1 MKKYETP
8 KVELVEFSESDI
20 LTTSVGP
27 GFPLLPGTEEPE
39 V

>member
-1 MKKYETP
+1 MKDYKAP
-8 KVELVEFSESDI
+8 KIELVEFSESDI